1 MADEGFF
8 PHPAGR
14 PVERRVTHACRMTI
28 VAKVAAEDSYAIG
41 FQEFET
47 GHEFTVE
54 ICPLCADEIAKALA
68 ALLRERK
75 PGSN

>member
-1 MADEGFF
+1 
-8 PHPAGR
+8 
-14 PVERRVTHACRMTI
+14 MTI